1 MTKTVDNNEQVR
13 RIKAWADRRKLTPE
27 QRQDLAYFYDTI
39 RTPKLWNDDSGFI
52 DLDRIWD
59 TYRAANPSTRKDLEH
74 EVHERV
80 TARQREE
87 AAQREAQA
95 QERAE
100 AMVRETP
107 RESVQR
113 ALEEAKGSE
122 FQPAAPV
129 QNEPVGATIRR
140 SMAELKEQ
148 IA

>member
-13 RIKAWADRRKLTPE
+13 RIKAWADKRKLTPE

-59 TYRAANPSTRKDLEH
+59 TYRAANPSTRKDFEH

-80 TARQREE
+80 TARQRAE
-87 AAQREAQA
+87 A
-95 QERAE
+95 QEREAADAKRQE
-100 AMVRETP
+100 AMAKEPVRATIARTLKEQEGTAY
-107 RESVQR
+107 E
-113 ALEEAKGSE
+113 
-122 FQPAAPV
+122 PAAPV

-140 SMAELKEQ
+140 SLAELKEN
-148 IA
+148 AA